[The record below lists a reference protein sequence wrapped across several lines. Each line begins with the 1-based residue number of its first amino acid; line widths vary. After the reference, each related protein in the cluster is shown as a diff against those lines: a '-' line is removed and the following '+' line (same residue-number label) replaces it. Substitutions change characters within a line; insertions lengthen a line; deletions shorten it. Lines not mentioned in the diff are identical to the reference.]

1 MQNRRYYF
9 FLTALLFACSL
20 ANAQRAVDAVTKPFD
35 EYRISHLQE
44 KLFVHT
50 DKKFYMAGEIVWFK
64 IYATDAVFNQP
75 FNLSKISY
83 VEILTRENKPVLQ
96 AKVALNEG
104 AGNGSFQ
111 LPYSVNTGNYI
122 LRAYT
127 NWMKNAGAEYY
138 FDKEITIVNA
148 LKKSDWVLPLETKNY
163 DVQFFPEGGDLVN
176 GVKSKVAFKILSN
189 GKGISCSGAVLNRRN
204 DTIVRFASL
213 RFGMGQFDLTPDAGE
228 EYHAMIFAGGTMFT
242 KPLPPVSVTGIV
254 MRLTEIDKDRLSL
267 SIQSN
272 KAGSVISL
280 LVHTRQS
287 LKLSLSRE
295 LFNGKTEIEIDKK
308 QLGDGISHF
317 TLFNAN
323 NQAVCERLYFKRPET
338 LAITATTDAQN
349 YGTRKKVT
357 IDLATNDSKQ
367 SAVPGDL
374 SMSVYLLDELQS
386 FESSDILSYLWLQSD
401 LKGFVEEPAYY
412 FSEHGKEAD
421 AAADNLMLTQGWR
434 RFRWD
439 DVLQKKAAAIEFLPE
454 TEGHIINGR
463 VIDKRN
469 AQPVENIR
477 AYLSVPA
484 EKSLFTGSVS
494 GKNGAIRFNMKDF
507 YGGNEI
513 IVQPNFADSFYRV
526 DIANPFS
533 EKYNTRELTGLALS
547 DKKAAL
553 LQHSLHSQVTNA
565 YYGEK
570 QKFLFPQAVD
580 TMPFYGIPDHRYY
593 LDDYTRFITMEE
605 VMREYVGDVRVRKSN
620 EHFNFRIR
628 NQAFENFFET
638 APLVLFD
645 GVPVFDVDK
654 IIAFDPLKIKRIDV
668 VSQKFFQHDM
678 LHDGIINYSTYQG
691 DLAGYQLDANALIV
705 EYQGL
710 QLQREFYS
718 PVYETPA
725 TNSRVPDF
733 RNVLYWSPEVHTSKD
748 GKKQVSF
755 YTADIPGTYGV
766 VIQGITSTGLAGSRT
781 TTFTVTK

>member
-1 MQNRRYYF
+1 M
-9 FLTALLFACSL
+9 CSI

-35 EYRISHLQE
+35 DYQSAHLQE
-44 KLFVHT
+44 KIFAHT
-50 DKKFYMAGEIVWFK
+50 DKDFYMAGEIIWFK
-64 IYATDAVFNQP
+64 LYVTNAMFNQP
-75 FNLSKISY
+75 FDFSKISY

-96 AKVALNEG
+96 AKVALDNG
-104 AGNGSFQ
+104 TGNGSFQ

-127 NWMKNAGAEYY
+127 NWMKNAGAEFY
-138 FDKEITIVNA
+138 FEKEITIVNA
-148 LKKSDWVLPLETKNY
+148 LKKPDWPSSPEKNY
-163 DVQFFPEGGDLVN
+163 EVQFFPEGGNLVN
-176 GVKSKVAFKILSN
+176 GVQSKVAFKVMGN
-189 GKGISCSGAVLNRRN
+189 GRGVSCRGAILNRRN
-204 DTIVRFASL
+204 DTITRFTSL
-213 RFGMGQFDLTPDAGE
+213 HLGMGHFDLTPDAGE
-228 EYHAMIFAGGTMFT
+228 EYHAVVFAEGNVLT
-242 KPLPPVSVTGIV
+242 KPLPAVNVTGIV
-254 MRLTEIDKDRLSL
+254 MRLTEVDKDRLSL
-267 SIQSN
+267 SVQSN
-272 KAGSVISL
+272 KAGSVVSL

-287 LKLSLSRE
+287 LKLALTRE

-338 LAITATTDAQN
+338 LNIVATSRAQT

-367 SAVPGDL
+367 LPVAGDL
-374 SMSVYLLDELQS
+374 SMSVYLFDELQS
-386 FESSDILSYLWLQSD
+386 PESPDILSYLWLQSD
-401 LKGFVEEPAYY
+401 LKGLIEEPGYY
-412 FSEHGKEAD
+412 FSRQERDAG

-434 RFRWD
+434 RFRWE
-439 DVLQKKAAAIEFLPE
+439 DVLQKGSVAAEFLPE

-463 VIDKRN
+463 VVDKRN
-469 AQPVENIR
+469 GQPAENIT

-494 GKNGAIRFNMKDF
+494 GRNGAIRFNMKDF

-513 IVQPNFADSFYRV
+513 IVQPNFADSLYRV
-526 DIANPFS
+526 DVSNPFS
-533 EKYNTRELTGLALS
+533 EKYNTRPLRGLVLS
-547 DKKAAL
+547 QAKTAL

-565 YYGEK
+565 YFGEK
-570 QKFLFPQAVD
+570 QKFLFPQAID
-580 TMPFYGIPDHRYY
+580 TTPFYGIPDHRYY

-605 VMREYVGDVRVRKSN
+605 VMREYVGDVRVRKN
-620 EHFNFRIR
+620 NDHFSFRVR
-628 NQAFENFFET
+628 NQAFDNIFET

-645 GVPVFDVDK
+645 GVPVFDADK

-668 VSQKFFQHDM
+668 VAQKFFQHNM
-678 LHDGIINYSTYQG
+678 VHDGIINYSTYQG

-705 EYQGL
+705 EYEGL

-725 TNSRVPDF
+725 SNSRVPDF
-733 RNVLYWSPEVHTSKD
+733 RNVLYWSPEIHTDKN
-748 GKKQVSF
+748 GKKQVTF

-766 VIQGITSTGLAGSRT
+766 VLQGITSSGLAGSKT
-781 TTFTVTK
+781 MMFTVTK